1 MRRAVLTLLAPTVA
15 VCKFGCASCCAA
27 PITVFW
33 LAGIVSI
40 VFGLLGGPVGLT
52 GISWTTVALGLTL
65 WGIAALW
72 TAFAIRGTGEALCE
86 QPDSPVCQAINSESG
101 ESDSLNEIHSAR

>member
-1 MRRAVLTLLAPTVA
+1 MRRAALTLFAPTVA

-40 VFGLLGGPVGLT
+40 VFGFLGGPVSLT
-52 GISWTTVALGLTL
+52 ETSWTTVTLGLAL
-65 WGIAALW
+65 WGIASLW
-72 TAFAIRGTGEALCE
+72 TAIGIRGSGEAQC
-86 QPDSPVCQAINSESG
+86 G
-101 ESDSLNEIHSAR
+101 